1 MGNGS
6 MKSKHYKQT
15 DGSAHK
21 DHCCGFK
28 NSTLD
33 FMRVRVEELERE
45 GKRKDEELSAR
56 EQQIKGLQEQLAK
69 QTRVLAEMSEELQN
83 KCIQLNK
90 VQDLVKSGASAG
102 LASRSPS
109 VKASCNGSPNL
120 TIHMKETLSRR
131 KGAKAGV
138 SAEPTS
144 RTYDSSDLPKFS
156 FEKAR
161 VPKDA
166 R

>member
-6 MKSKHYKQT
+6 MKSKRYKHT
-15 DGSAHK
+15 DGCAHK
-21 DHCCGFK
+21 DHGGGFK

-33 FMRVRVEELERE
+33 FLRARVEELERE
-45 GKRKDEELSAR
+45 GKRKDEELCVK

-69 QTRVLAEMSEELQN
+69 HTRVLAEMSEELQS

-90 VQDLVKSGASAG
+90 LQDVMKSGASAG
-102 LASRSPS
+102 LASRPPS
-109 VKASCNGSPNL
+109 VKASSRGSPNL
-120 TIHMKETLSRR
+120 SIRIKETLNRR

-144 RTYDSSDLPKFS
+144 RTYDSSGLPKFS